1 MSNLEIGYWG
11 IAVLIGLVIFR
22 APLGLALLGTSFVG
36 IWVMI
41 SERSALGLLASTPYD
56 FVASWSLS
64 SIPMFLL
71 MGYLAYCCGLTDGLF
86 KLARKLLS
94 WLPGGLGVATITGS
108 GLFAAVSGSSVAC
121 AATMGRIAVPEMTKA
136 GYQLGF
142 SGSIVAIGGTVG
154 SMIPPSIIM
163 IIYGV
168 FTQVSI
174 AKLFLAGVLPGLL
187 SMAMFSL
194 VIMIRVKLNPSLAP
208 SEPRGSAAGSWSKA
222 IIETWPMILLVIVV
236 LGGIFSGAFTATE
249 AGGVGAAMTAVI
261 ALTRR
266 ALTWRRLGYALRDTL
281 VTTSTIF
288 LIAIG
293 ATLFTRF
300 LALSGVP
307 DHMTELALS
316 LSSSPLTFIIGVSI
330 VFLILGMF
338 LEPIG
343 IMLLTL
349 PLLLPIFNHYEID
362 LIWMGILIVKYL
374 EISLITPPVGMNLFV
389 VKTIMGKDLKI
400 GSLLSNT
407 FWFVIAE
414 IVTLGL
420 LISFPVI
427 ALWLPGFLN

>member
-1 MSNLEIGYWG
+1 MSNLEIGLWG
-11 IAVLIGLVIFR
+11 IGILIVLVLLR
-22 APLGLALLGTSFVG
+22 APLGLALLGTSFIG
-36 IWVMI
+36 ISVMI

-71 MGYLAYCCGLTDGLF
+71 MGYLAYCCSLTDGLF

-94 WLPGGLGVATITGS
+94 WLPGGLGIATIAGS

-121 AATMGRIAVPEMTKA
+121 SATMGRVAVPEMNKA
-136 GYQLGF
+136 GYQPGF

-154 SMIPPSIIM
+154 SMIPPSIVM

-174 AKLFLAGVLPGLL
+174 AKLFIAGILPGLL
-187 SMAMFSL
+187 SMAIFSL
-194 VIMIRVKLNPSLAP
+194 VIIARVKLNPSLAP
-208 SEPRGSAAGSWSKA
+208 RESQGSTPDTWSSA
-222 IIETWPMILLVIVV
+222 ILETWPMVMLICVV

-249 AGGVGAAMTAVI
+249 AGGVGAAITALI
-261 ALTRR
+261 AVFRR
-266 ALTWRRLGYALRDTL
+266 ALSWRRLGQALVETL
-281 VTTSTIF
+281 KTTSTVF

-307 DHMTELALS
+307 DYMTNVALS
-316 LSSSPLTFIIGVSI
+316 LSDSPLTFIIGVSV
-330 VFLILGMF
+330 VFLVLGMF

-362 LIWMGILIVKYL
+362 LIWMGILVVKYL
-374 EISLITPPVGMNLFV
+374 EISLVTPPIGMNLFV
-389 VKTIMGKDLKI
+389 VKTVMGSGLNM
-400 GSLLSNT
+400 GSLLVNT
-407 FWFVIAE
+407 FWFVVAE
-414 IVTLGL
+414 MFILGL
-420 LISFPVI
+420 LIGFPSI
-427 ALWLPGFLN
+427 SLWLPSFLD